1 MPSGGLSECKKL
13 WKRNRKTGKDSRKSF
28 CIELSSSCRF
38 PLAKT
43 HARRVSSGEKAS
55 ILVVVAERKRIAIK
69 TENCLLFFV
78 LLLLHSCA
86 IQSCCSEPREEN
98 MKAPFKTLMALM
110 EERMK
115 NSFCISSR
123 LAERMNF
130 HDICY
135 YALRSHMGNALKKW
149 NINHALHGGIIF
161 RCQFIALLNWYGF
174 QIAVK
179 GRMNCLRSAGSFALY
194 YESSCRN

>member
-1 MPSGGLSECKKL
+1 MPSAAFQSARNCERELEKPEKILENLSAL
-13 WKRNRKTGKDSRKSF
+13 NYHLHVVFFLPR
-28 CIELSSSCRF
+28 
-38 PLAKT
+38 
-43 HARRVSSGEKAS
+43 HMQRRSSSGEKGS
-55 ILVVVAERKRIAIK
+55 ILVVVAQRKRIAIK

-86 IQSCCSEPREEN
+86 IQSCCSEPQQEN

-130 HDICY
+130 HDILLLC
-135 YALRSHMGNALKKW
+135 
-149 NINHALHGGIIF
+149 
-161 RCQFIALLNWYGF
+161 IAISYG
-174 QIAVK
+174 QCAEEMK
-179 GRMNCLRSAGSFALY
+179 Y
-194 YESSCRN
+194 